1 MRGPVARPPGGLV
14 GAVVPGESYA
24 RSAPRRRGLSLAGLL
39 SLTLHLLL
47 LAAVILP
54 LLLRRRPALVPPPQ
68 QAVRVALVLKEQKG
82 AGHPNLAR
90 TVPAPP
96 SVRKQP
102 PPPPP
107 LPVPPET
114 PPPAGVPLPPPVPH
128 PPIAAPTK
136 PPHPAPPAPQP
147 APPTPAAPHGFQF
160 NLGGNNP
167 ETNAIVTGGDIVPA
181 TPDGRFRNR
190 EPAYPLAAA
199 ERGEQGTVVLMI
211 HVGPDGRPTRVV
223 VQQSSGFRLLD
234 RAARDAVAGWHFL
247 PAIRN
252 GQPVAAAMP
261 LRVVFSLD

>member
-1 MRGPVARPPGGLV
+1 MARPPGGLV

-90 TVPAPP
+90 AVPAPP

-114 PPPAGVPLPPPVPH
+114 PPPAAAGVPLPPPVPH

-211 HVGPDGRPTRVV
+211 HVGPDGRPTRVE
-223 VQQSSGFRLLD
+223 VQRSSGFRLLD